1 MGVAV
6 RGGGGRGSGGGG
18 AYLLLM
24 ASLVGTG
31 VLALPRAAAA
41 LGALPAG
48 LLLAACAL
56 ASAVSGRL
64 LSSLAA
70 RVAPR
75 AGSYG
80 ELAGAALAP
89 SWAGAVVSAVVYS
102 YIAASACAMHLTSTL
117 ALQAA
122 FSGGQLGQQCGWEF
136 SLAVAAAALPLAQ
149 VRDLGKLSGL
159 GAVGLGTI
167 LAAVGVVLA
176 RLVARSGA
184 AGGLA
189 PEVAPELVNRDSG
202 FLERAA
208 GALDII
214 FAFCGQSIFLEV
226 LATMEDPAGMPRAVD
241 ASALSM
247 LSFYSLVGGLG
258 YALLGRTAPAPVTNA
273 LPSGPWSAVSN
284 LALFVHVMCA
294 YVINLNVL
302 TQGAVKLCA
311 AVGLGGRRSRASP
324 PGSSRERRPL
334 SPRRPSPPREPSV
347 RGGLLW
353 PAVSAALI
361 AGCFLFSNLVSL
373 FEDVVGLAASTGG
386 VATFLFF
393 PALFSL
399 ANRRRMGL
407 GPAAAAALAALL
419 LGAFVVG
426 GVGLASTAAAIRA
439 HWHAVAPPFACL
451 PCAER
456 RARGLTPGAC

>member
-1 MGVAV
+1 M
-6 RGGGGRGSGGGG
+6 RGGGGRGSGAGG

-31 VLALPRAAAA
+31 VLALPRAYAA

-56 ASAVSGRL
+56 ASAVAGRL

-80 ELAGAALAP
+80 ELAGAALGP
-89 SWAGAVVSAVVYS
+89 SWAGAAVSAVVYS
-102 YIAASACAMHLTSTL
+102 YIAAAACAMHLTSTL

-122 FSGGQLGQQCGWEF
+122 FSGGRLGQQCGWEF

-149 VRDLGKLSGL
+149 VRDLAKLSGL

-184 AGGLA
+184 GGLA
-189 PEVAPELVNRDSG
+189 PEIGPEWVNRDSG

-214 FAFCGQSIFLEV
+214 FAFCGQSIFLEI

-247 LSFYSLVGGLG
+247 LSFYMLVGGLG
-258 YALLGRTAPAPVTNA
+258 YALLGRAAPAPVTNA

-302 TQGAVKLCA
+302 TQGAVKYA
-311 AVGLGGRRSRASP
+311 AMGLSGRRSARASP
-324 PGSSRERRPL
+324 PGTSRERLPL
-334 SPRRPSPPREPSV
+334 SPRRPSPPRDPCA
-347 RGGLLW
+347 RGGVLW

-399 ANRRRMGL
+399 ANRRRLGL

-419 LGAFVVG
+419 LGALAVG

-439 HWHAVAPPFACL
+439 HWHAIAPPFACL